1 MEGNYSYK
9 DCDNSGSSNNTDN
22 DKDIISVNNKNSTI

>member
-22 DKDIISVNNKNSTI
+22 DQRYYQCQQ